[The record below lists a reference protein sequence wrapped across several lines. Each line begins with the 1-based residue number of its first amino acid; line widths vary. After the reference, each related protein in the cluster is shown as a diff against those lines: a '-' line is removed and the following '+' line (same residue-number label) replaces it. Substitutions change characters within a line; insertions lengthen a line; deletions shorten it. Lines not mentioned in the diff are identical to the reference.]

1 MLLETFAN
9 KQYKEELKDFKLVFG
24 NKEHIQIA
32 KLMGDINE
40 RETKLKEIEE
50 HNKRAVKLQEE
61 LTSLQGKVIYLIREY
76 GK

>member
-1 MLLETFAN
+1 MLLETFAS

-24 NKEHIQIA
+24 KSGHIQIA

-40 RETKLKEIEE
+40 RENKLKEIEE
-50 HNKRAVKLQEE
+50 NNKRAIRLQEE
-61 LTSLQGKVIYLIREY
+61 LTSLQGKVIYLIKQY